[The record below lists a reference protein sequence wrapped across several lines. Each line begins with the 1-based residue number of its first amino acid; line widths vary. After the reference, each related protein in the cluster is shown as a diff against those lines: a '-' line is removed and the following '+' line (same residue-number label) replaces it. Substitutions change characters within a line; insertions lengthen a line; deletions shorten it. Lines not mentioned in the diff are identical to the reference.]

1 MKTMTRR
8 EFLRAGVGVA
18 ATVSTL
24 EMVDGCATTETPK
37 VKTLVFPSL
46 PYNKIQPPREGC
58 LVGFFKEPEAYARLK
73 DSRFIPQHSAEIEAA
88 RSVKNVDEFVEM
100 LKTKSSVMT
109 GGYQIGNEITYVEKA
124 LSAKPFIFVVMG
136 PKLYTEFPATQS
148 TEVAKRRIVPFV
160 RASLSSIDLPIQIPG
175 FADALGS
182 NLYS

>member
-1 MKTMTRR
+1 MHTMTRR
-8 EFLRAGVGVA
+8 EFLRKGVGFAAVA
-18 ATVSTL
+18 SGL
-24 EMVDGCATTETPK
+24 EWIGGCATTDTTKGMPLVYTP
-37 VKTLVFPSL
+37 LS
-46 PYNKIQPPREGC
+46 YNKIQPPQDGC

-88 RSVKNVDEFVEM
+88 QSVKNVDEFVGM
-100 LKTKSSVMT
+100 LKTKSSGRT
-109 GGYQIGNEITYVEKA
+109 GRYQIGNEITYVEKA

-136 PKLYTEFPATQS
+136 PKLYTEFPVTQS